1 MTHERAMLT
10 AILGPTNTGKTH
22 LAVERMCAHASGM
35 MGFPL
40 RLLAREI
47 YDRLV
52 KIKGEALVALITGEE
67 KIEPPGARYYCCT
80 VESMPQEREF
90 AFVAVDEAQLA
101 ADPERGHIFTDR
113 MLHARGYSET
123 MILGSESLRP
133 LIRKLLPDAEIIT
146 RPRFSTLSYGGAKK
160 LSRLPKRSAIV
171 GFSVEQV
178 YAVAETL
185 RRLRGGCA
193 VVMGALSP
201 RTRNAQVDMFQS
213 GEVDYL
219 VATDAIGMG
228 LNLDVSHVAFAGL
241 GKFDG
246 SRRRRLTVAE
256 MAQIAGRAGRH
267 QKDGTFGTLA
277 GEAGEMTAEEI
288 LAIEDHRFPR
298 LDWIYWREAQPRF
311 DNIATLIADLEV
323 RPNRPGLRPA
333 PEAIDLDVLKRLS
346 ENQDAAALA
355 RTPALVKR
363 LWEAACLPDF
373 RQLGAE
379 PHARFVANLWQYLGT
394 GFGHLPYPYVAAEI
408 ARLDNTQGDVAT
420 LSQRIA
426 AVRTWTYIA
435 HRGDWLAD
443 PCAMAERTKALEE
456 KLSDALHAALRQRF
470 VDRRT
475 STLMRSTG
483 MDTALLPVEIDTD
496 KRVLVDGEDIG
507 TLDGFAFRVDAG
519 ANVGERKLFLA
530 AAQRHLAVL
539 LRQKARDVRMAQDV
553 EFSLAAD
560 AERRP
565 ALYYNQDLLGHLVKG
580 RNLMQPLFKPVRA
593 VGELEGDALRDIT
606 SRAEEWIT
614 AQLEKHMGGVVA
626 LQAMAQNAEI
636 NGNVRALAVQLAD
649 EGGIAGRHFLADTI
663 KALPKEERGA
673 ARKSGIVFGALDV
686 FHHAALKP
694 AAAKWRAALFAARDD
709 KPLPDLPPESA
720 VHLREWNFAT
730 PTDCRNAGYR
740 KIGAEYLRIDLA
752 ERVIKKAHQARG
764 LDIMF
769 AFDISFA
776 TSLGISIDG
785 FNILMHDAGFKHARI
800 NDTPNAEVVN
810 QTAAEVSAVAI
821 GGEQAADVTVPV
833 EMPVEI
839 LPETVLSVEV
849 VPSEQAVLSE
859 ESAPDADGQDAAAE
873 TPVSDTETTDAQ
885 RIRHH
890 PTYTYWRWAGIR
902 KPQPFAGARST
913 RDEGEP
919 AKRSFNGKKPANK
932 DSNPAHPRPAGVNTI
947 RANTARANTVRDTT
961 PRKPAEEPAQPSA
974 LALQLAAFQALHS
987 TKSK

>member
-1 MTHERAMLT
+1 MSKPDSSLT

-52 KIKGEALVALITGEE
+52 KIKGDALVALITGEE
-67 KIEPPGARYYCCT
+67 KIEPPNARYYCCT

-133 LIRKLLPDAEIIT
+133 LIRSLLPDAEIIT
-146 RPRFSTLSYGGAKK
+146 RPRFSTLSYAGAKK

-267 QKDGTFGTLA
+267 QKDGSFGTLA

-288 LAIEDHRFPR
+288 LAIEDHRFPA

-323 RPNRPGLRPA
+323 KPDRSGLRAA

-346 ENQDAAALA
+346 ENPDAAVLA
-355 RTPALVKR
+355 RTPALVR
-363 LWEAACLPDF
+363 RMWEAACLPDF

-379 PHARFVANLWQYLGT
+379 PHARFVAGLWQHLGT
-394 GFGHLPYPYVAAEI
+394 GFGHLPYPYVAGEI
-408 ARLDNTQGDVAT
+408 ARLDTIQGDVAT

-443 PCAMAERTKALEE
+443 PTAMAQRTKALEE
-456 KLSDALHAALRQRF
+456 KLSDALHDALRQRF

-475 STLMRSTG
+475 STLLRSAG

-519 ANVGERKLFLA
+519 AKVGERKLFLA

-539 LRQKARDVRMAQDV
+539 LKQKARDVRMAQDI
-553 EFSLAAD
+553 EFSLAID
-560 AERRP
+560 TERKP
-565 ALYYNQDLLGHLVKG
+565 AVFYKEDLLGHIVKG
-580 RNLMQPLFKPVRA
+580 RSLMQPVFKPCRA
-593 VGELEGDALRDIT
+593 VGDLEGDALQDIT
-606 SRAEEWIT
+606 VRAEEWIA
-614 AQLEKHMGGVVA
+614 AQLEKHLGGVVA
-626 LQAMAQNAEI
+626 LQAMGQNAEI
-636 NGNVRALAVQLAD
+636 NGSVRALAVQLAD
-649 EGGIAGRHFLADTI
+649 EGGIAGRYYLNDVI
-663 KALPKEERGA
+663 NALPKEERGA
-673 ARKSGIVFGALDV
+673 ARKGGIVFGALDV
-686 FHHAALKP
+686 FHHGALKP

-709 KPLPDLPPESA
+709 RPMPDLPPESA
-720 VHLREWNFAT
+720 VHLREWTFASAA
-730 PTDCRNAGYR
+730 DCRNAGYR
-740 KIGAEYLRIDLA
+740 KIGEEYLRIDLA
-752 ERVIKKAHQARG
+752 ERVIKKAHETRRQTLYFG
-764 LDIMF
+764 MDMV
-769 AFDISFA
+769 FA
-776 TSLGISIDG
+776 TSLGMSVDG
-785 FNILMHDAGFKHARI
+785 LNVLMRDAGFR
-800 NDTPNAEVVN
+800 
-810 QTAAEVSAVAI
+810 SA
-821 GGEQAADVTVPV
+821 Q
-833 EMPVEI
+833 
-839 LPETVLSVEV
+839 
-849 VPSEQAVLSE
+849 
-859 ESAPDADGQDAAAE
+859 APDAPVTSALTNIESSPEVSEQHVIDNAPDTVLAVTPEAMAE
-873 TPVSDTETTDAQ
+873 TAPETAPEIEAAPVVEPIQDDSGLDDSGLVETTEPEAVVSE
-885 RIRHH
+885 HH
-890 PTYTYWRWAGIR
+890 PDAVPSGLDHSKPKPEPVLSYWRWVGIR
-902 KPQPFAGARST
+902 KPQPREAAGHNRKHISQ
-913 RDEGEP
+913 E
-919 AKRSFNGKKPANK
+919 KRSFNSTKNTSKSERPHVRNDDVLQKPA
-932 DSNPAHPRPAGVNTI
+932 A
-947 RANTARANTVRDTT
+947 
-961 PRKPAEEPAQPSA
+961 KPSPPSD
-974 LALQLAAFQALHS
+974 LALQLAALQNMYSPKL
-987 TKSK
+987 K